1 MTPAVNLLP
10 WRDGQRRRRNRLFA
24 LQLGG
29 AVAAAL
35 AVIGSF
41 AVHLDGVADGQ
52 RMRNAFLKEN
62 IAEFERRIEE
72 VERLRQRRRELTG
85 RIEAIGALE
94 AQRGAVARVLE
105 EMVSTLPDGVHYQA
119 MDLRGD
125 VLALRGV
132 AASHQGVPALMRNFQ
147 QSPWFT
153 TPKLLGIQDAAQGAS
168 PQGGSAFSMTVVR
181 VPFSAA
187 PDLALPA
194 AVAAISAAG
203 E

>member
-41 AVHLDGVADGQ
+41 AVHLDGVAEGQ
-52 RMRNAFLKEN
+52 RTRNAFLKDN
-62 IAEFERRIEE
+62 IAEYGRRIEE
-72 VERLRQRRRELTG
+72 FERLRQRRRELTD
-85 RIEAIGALE
+85 RIEAIRALE

-105 EMVSTLPDGVHYQA
+105 EMVSTLPVGVHYQA

-132 AASHQGVPALMRNFQ
+132 AASNQGVPALMRNFQ

-181 VPFSAA
+181 VPLGA
-187 PDLALPA
+187 PDLALPP

-203 E
+203 ER

>member
-41 AVHLDGVADGQ
+41 AVHLDGIAEGQ
-52 RMRNAFLKEN
+52 RTRNAFLKEN
-62 IAEFERRIEE
+62 VAEFERRIEE

-105 EMVSTLPDGVHYQA
+105 EMVSTLPVGVHYRA
-119 MDLRGD
+119 VDLRGD

-132 AASHQGVPALMRNFQ
+132 AASNQGVPALMRNFQ

-153 TPKLLGIQDAAQGAS
+153 TPRLLGIQDAAQGAS

-181 VPFSAA
+181 VPLGTSDSALR
-187 PDLALPA
+187 P
-194 AVAAISAAG
+194 AVAAISATG
-203 E
+203 T

>member
-41 AVHLDGVADGQ
+41 AVHLDGVAEGQ
-52 RMRNAFLKEN
+52 RMRNAFLEEN
-62 IAEFERRIEE
+62 IAEFEWRIEE
-72 VERLRQRRRELTG
+72 FERLRQRRRELID
-85 RIEAIGALE
+85 RIEAILALE

-105 EMVSTLPDGVHYQA
+105 EMVSTLPVGVHYQA

-132 AASHQGVPALMRNFQ
+132 AANNQGVPALMRNFQ
-147 QSPWFT
+147 ESPWFT

-181 VPFSAA
+181 VPPSAA

>member
-41 AVHLDGVADGQ
+41 AWHLDGVADGQ
-52 RMRNAFLKEN
+52 RTRNAFLKAN
-62 IAEFERRIEE
+62 VAEFERRIEE

-94 AQRGAVARVLE
+94 AQRGVVARVLE
-105 EMVSTLPDGVHYQA
+105 EMVSTLPVGVHYRA

-125 VLALRGV
+125 VLTLRGV
-132 AASHQGVPALMRNFQ
+132 AASNQGVPALMRNFQ
-147 QSPWFT
+147 QSPWFA
-153 TPKLLGIQDAAQGAS
+153 TPRLLGIQDAAQGAS

-181 VPFSAA
+181 VPSSAA
-187 PDLALPA
+187 PDVALPP
-194 AVAAISAAG
+194 AVGAISAAG

>member
-41 AVHLDGVADGQ
+41 AVHLDGIAEGQ
-52 RMRNAFLKEN
+52 RTRNAFLREN
-62 IAEFERRIEE
+62 VAEFERRIEE

-94 AQRGAVARVLE
+94 AQRGVVARVLE
-105 EMVSTLPDGVHYQA
+105 EMVSTLPVGVHYRA

-125 VLALRGV
+125 VLTLRGV
-132 AASHQGVPALMRNFQ
+132 AASNQGVPALMRNFQ
-147 QSPWFT
+147 QSPWFA
-153 TPKLLGIQDAAQGAS
+153 TPRLLGIQDAAQGAS

-181 VPFSAA
+181 VPLGTSDSA
-187 PDLALPA
+187 LRPA
-194 AVAAISAAG
+194 AAAISATG
-203 E
+203 T